1 MNTNIK
7 AAIWM
12 IGAIGSFVVMAIAGR
27 SASVELD
34 TFEIMLYRSLIGV
47 VIVCALVTYFGRWNR
62 ISTDDLGIHFIR
74 NLGHFTGQNLW
85 FYSLTLIPLAHL
97 FALEF
102 TTPIWVLLLS
112 PLLLGVRIKS
122 MAMISALI
130 AFVGI
135 LVIVRPGTAPLS
147 IGLLTAGLSAI
158 GFAIS
163 IVFTKKLT
171 ENHSIECIL
180 FYLTAMQAAFGLIM
194 AGYDLDIT
202 PPSAA
207 MIPPLVAIGLCGLIA
222 HFCITKA
229 LSLAPASVVAPID
242 FARLPTIAIIGALL
256 YGEAIDVWIF
266 VGAILIFAGN
276 YLNILSETRDGKNIT
291 SR

>member
-7 AAIWM
+7 AAFWM
-12 IGAIGSFVVMAIAGR
+12 IGAIGSFVVMAVAGR
-27 SASVELD
+27 SASAELD

-47 VIVCALVTYFGRWNR
+47 VIVCALVTAFGRWNR
-62 ISTDDLGIHFIR
+62 IGTDDLGTHFVR

-135 LVIVRPGTAPLS
+135 LVIVRPGS
-147 IGLLTAGLSAI
+147 
-158 GFAIS
+158 
-163 IVFTKKLT
+163 
-171 ENHSIECIL
+171 
-180 FYLTAMQAAFGLIM
+180 
-194 AGYDLDIT
+194 
-202 PPSAA
+202 
-207 MIPPLVAIGLCGLIA
+207 
-222 HFCITKA
+222 
-229 LSLAPASVVAPID
+229 
-242 FARLPTIAIIGALL
+242 ARLVRLRVSSACA
-256 YGEAIDVWIF
+256 
-266 VGAILIFAGN
+266 
-276 YLNILSETRDGKNIT
+276 
-291 SR
+291 